1 MTLQKLVH
9 VAAAALEIATGV
21 ALILSP
27 SAAGR
32 LLLATTA
39 VSTAAAV
46 FARLAGIG
54 LFSLGLACW
63 PGKDASPAGQRAIV
77 VYNLLAFVFLLSVGI
92 SSERVGV
99 ILWPAVVL
107 HAVLSAF
114 LVYDWLAA
122 RKARKAAR

>member
-1 MTLQKLVH
+1 MTVQKTVH
-9 VAAAALEIATGV
+9 TVAAVVEIVTGV

-27 SAAGR
+27 RSAGQLLLGTGLSSAA
-32 LLLATTA
+32 L
-39 VSTAAAV
+39 V

-77 VYNLLAFVFLLSVGI
+77 AYNLLAFLFLLAVGG
-92 SSERVGV
+92 SRDLVGV

-114 LVYDWLAA
+114 LVYGLFATRRDAS
-122 RKARKAAR
+122 